1 MPSSP
6 PTTTTLPSSVFNRWA
21 KALRVV
27 KEGSRLQEEG
37 SEGDQEWQAPVTC
50 QKSPL
55 ENSFRT
61 CSATSIQLVP
71 PHTRTLPCFEVEVGG
86 NQMTLAPN
94 TFLFVNSEKLAESGL
109 PGLPCLEC
117 RSAGIGGHLG

>member
-50 QKSPL
+50 QNNPL
-55 ENSFRT
+55 EILSRL
-61 CSATSIQLVP
+61 AVLP
-71 PHTRTLPCFEVEVGG
+71 PSNLCHHTPELCHVSRLRWEV
-86 NQMTLAPN
+86 T
-94 TFLFVNSEKLAESGL
+94 
-109 PGLPCLEC
+109 
-117 RSAGIGGHLG
+117 R